1 MPDATVSLRPLVM
14 RDVPRLVEICNQMQV
29 ARYLAHMPHPFK
41 RSHAKRF
48 VTFGMEN
55 PGLVFGIVL
64 DKFLVGAL
72 QMRDQL
78 EYFLDPKFWRKGV
91 ATCAVGQAIDLLFE
105 NTCQQQI
112 TSGYFVQNKASG
124 RILAKL
130 GFVDGP
136 QRMVCARHLPI
147 AIHQAMM
154 LKRTDWLARQCRYR
168 RINTDTQSKYIKE
181 QP

>member
-1 MPDATVSLRPLVM
+1 MPDGTVSLRPFVM

-112 TSGYFVQNKASG
+112 TSGYFLQNRASG
-124 RILAKL
+124 RVLEKL
-130 GFVDGP
+130 GFSRGT
-136 QRMVCARHLPI
+136 QRIISTRHLPM
-147 AIHQAMM
+147 AIYQSVILQRTSWRCSNNLMM
-154 LKRTDWLARQCRYR
+154 IETISTANYRTG
-168 RINTDTQSKYIKE
+168 I
-181 QP
+181 

>member
-1 MPDATVSLRPLVM
+1 
-14 RDVPRLVEICNQMQV
+14 MQV

-112 TSGYFVQNKASG
+112 TSGYFLQNRASG
-124 RILAKL
+124 RVLEKL
-130 GFVDGP
+130 GFSRGT
-136 QRMVCARHLPI
+136 QRIISTRHLPM
-147 AIHQAMM
+147 AIYQSVILQRTSWRCSNNLMM
-154 LKRTDWLARQCRYR
+154 IETISTANYSTG
-168 RINTDTQSKYIKE
+168 I
-181 QP
+181 